1 MYAMVEIKGKQYK
14 ASEGSLLKVD
24 KFNADTGD
32 VVELDNVL
40 MISSDS
46 DVKIGEPFIEGAK
59 VKAVVEGHGKE
70 KKLVVLKFKRRKN
83 YRKKKGHRQGYS
95 LLRVK
100 EIAGA

>member
-32 VVELDNVL
+32 VVELDSVL

-46 DVKIGEPFIEGAK
+46 DVKIGEPFVKGAK
-59 VKAVVEGHGKE
+59 IKAVIEGHGKE

-95 LLRVK
+95 LLRIK